1 MASIHKDGARWRAMW
16 RVWTGDQHRQR
27 SKTFAT
33 RREAQAHADQMER
46 LYEQRGVVA
55 PAEQTMEQF
64 IARYL
69 QWREQHLTKS
79 TLAGYRRNLDYLL
92 AHVGAVPLLRL
103 MPETLDTAYTELRKH
118 GGKDGRPLHPRT
130 VGHIHRAAHTAL
142 AQAVKWRLI
151 ATNPASQATPPKVP
165 TVRAIAPTLEQVG
178 RLIEAAGDREPWPQ
192 LLILTVSTGL
202 RRGEVLGLPRRNV
215 DLEAGWL
222 TVGQVCEQAG
232 KQFGLRPVPKT
243 KTSQRR
249 IGLAPD
255 VCAML
260 RAWNVRL
267 KELALQLGLGWRD
280 DALVFPD
287 LAAGSVVAPYV
298 PSRIS
303 GHAAYLKRR
312 AGLPANVQAIHGL
325 RHRHASSLMHLPL
338 KLVSDRL
345 GHSSVRITADLY
357 QHGDEASARTAADAA
372 GTAFGALVGL
382 ADRPAIQTGH
392 ATTAQHKRNR
402 KLKPTV

>member
-1 MASIHKDGARWRAMW
+1 MASVHKDGTRWRAMW

-27 SKTFAT
+27 SRTFAS

-55 PAEQTMEQF
+55 PAEQTTAQF
-64 IARYL
+64 VARYL
-69 QWREQHLTKS
+69 QWREQSLTKS

-103 MPETLDTAYTELRKH
+103 TPETLDIAYTELRAR

-130 VGHIHRAAHTAL
+130 VGHIHRAAHTAF
-142 AQAVKWRLI
+142 AQAMKWRLI
-151 ATNPASQATPPKVP
+151 STNPASQATPPKVP
-165 TVRAIAPTLEQVG
+165 LLRAVAPTLEQVQ

-192 LLILTVSTGL
+192 LIILAVSTGL
-202 RRGEVLGLPRRNV
+202 RRGELLGLAWQSV
-215 DLEAGWL
+215 DLEDGWL
-222 TVGQVCEQAG
+222 HVGQVCEQAG
-232 KQFGLRPVPKT
+232 KEFGLRPVPKT

-255 VCAML
+255 VCTML
-260 RAWNVRL
+260 RAWRTRL
-267 KELALQLGLGWRD
+267 KENALQLGLGWRE

-287 LAAGSVVAPYV
+287 LAAGSVAAPYV

-312 AGLPANVQAIHGL
+312 AGLPANVQALHGL

-357 QHGDEASARTAADAA
+357 QHGDEASARMVADAA
-372 GTAFGALVGL
+372 GSAFGTLVRL
-382 ADRPAIQTGH
+382 ADEPVR
-392 ATTAQHKRNR
+392 ATTAQHRRNR
-402 KLKPTV
+402 KSLPKV